1 MNFFLGHDSLRFPK
15 LECTD
20 SDKEKLKG
28 RSNQNMIEA
37 IETYL
42 SLIQKSNYRAKLDS
56 EVLFLSYQFFNA
68 SCYQP

>member
-1 MNFFLGHDSLRFPK
+1 MSFFLGHDSLRIPK
-15 LECTD
+15 LECKD

-28 RSNQNMIEA
+28 RSNQNMIET

-56 EVLFLSYQFFNA
+56 EVLFLSYQFLNA